1 VTGATPIE
9 RYVGPVRRWWPVVVG
24 AVVLGVVVAWITMPS
39 PPDPS
44 AAAEGIVDADPSVSY
59 TASQILIPDRVTP
72 ATSNLALVATLARQP
87 EVLDAVR
94 EALAGQVDGAA
105 VDGVMIEADENLGTL
120 TLTAEQPTEDQ
131 VVLLLETY
139 ATTLTEQ
146 FDERSAVASRNELER
161 TRDRLA
167 AIDVRIRELEGELG
181 GSGIGELDRRLAE
194 AELNVLVDQYGFLQ
208 GQARDLGIENVGV
221 GSTFVTLQEP
231 VPVSTAGEASA
242 MQMFEGTGG
251 RPWVRLPLGALLA
264 AALGLGIAF
273 GIDRLD
279 TRVRTRH
286 GAEAAFGLPTVAEIP
301 WRSRRDCERDPL
313 PVHSKPGS
321 DVAEAFRA
329 LRLAVQ
335 LSPRWQLRHDVPTSE
350 TAVGSASPVV
360 GKGSP
365 RTLLVTSGITGEGK
379 STVAANLAASIAE
392 SGQRVVLLDCD
403 FRRSTASK
411 VLGLTDGP
419 GLRDLLELREETL
432 GSLVC
437 PTSVPGVFVVPAG
450 TPGVTPAWFL
460 AGAATLVELA
470 SRHADVVV
478 IDTGPVLV
486 TNEAAALVPVVD
498 AVLLVSRIGRTS
510 GEQARDTVEKLTRLN
525 ALVAGIALVGGE
537 ATRTYGYFEPIR
549 KDAAGTGVETA

>member
-1 VTGATPIE
+1 VTGTTPIE
-9 RYVGPVRRWWPVVVG
+9 RYVDPVRRWWPVVVG

-39 PPDPS
+39 APDPS
-44 AAAEGIVDADPSVSY
+44 VAAEGIVDTDPNVSY
-59 TASQILIPDRVTP
+59 TASQILVPDRVTP
-72 ATSNLALVATLARQP
+72 ATSNLTLVATLARQP
-87 EVLDAVR
+87 EVHEAVR
-94 EALAGQVDGAA
+94 DVLGEQVDAAA
-105 VDGVMIEADENLGTL
+105 VDGVMIEADDKLGTL
-120 TLTAEQPTEDQ
+120 TLTAEQPTEEQ

-139 ATTLTEQ
+139 ATTLTEY
-146 FDERSAVASRNELER
+146 FDERSAIASRNELER
-161 TRDRLA
+161 TRERLA
-167 AIDVRIRELEGELG
+167 AIDVRIRELESELG
-181 GSGIGELDRRLAE
+181 STGLGELDRRLAE
-194 AELNVLVDQYGFLQ
+194 AELDVLIDQYGFLQ
-208 GQARDLGIENVGV
+208 GQARDLGIEDVGV

-231 VPVSTAGEASA
+231 APVSTAGEAGGA
-242 MQMFEGTGG
+242 AMFEAAAD
-251 RPWVRLPLGALLA
+251 RSLVRLPLAALLA
-264 AALGLGIAF
+264 GALGLALTF

-279 TRVRTRH
+279 TRVRTRQ

-301 WRSRRDCERDPL
+301 WRNRRDRERDPL

-350 TAVGSASPVV
+350 STVGSATPVA
-360 GKGSP
+360 GRGAP

-403 FRRSTASK
+403 FRRSTASR
-411 VLGLTDGP
+411 VFGLADGP

-432 GSLVC
+432 GSLVR
-437 PTSVPGVFVVPAG
+437 PTSVPGVSIVPAG

-537 ATRTYGYFEPIR
+537 ATKTYGYFEPIR
-549 KDAAGTGVETA
+549 KDAAGTGVDTA